1 MKEAL
6 QVFTE
11 YIAKNG
17 LKVTPQRLRIV
28 EVFLRESGH
37 LTTEELYER
46 VKVVDGS
53 VGQATVYRTMKLL
66 CDSGIAKEVHFGDG
80 VARYEQKYG
89 SEHHDHLICE
99 ACGRNLEV
107 IDEEIERLQEEL
119 AERHGFTLTSHRMYL
134 YGVCEDCRNSK
145 K

>member
-1 MKEAL
+1 MKEPL

-11 YIAKNG
+11 YIGKNG
-17 LKVTPQRLRIV
+17 LKITPQRLRIV
-28 EVFLRESGH
+28 EVFLREAGH

-46 VKVVDGS
+46 VKVVDSS

-80 VARYEQKYG
+80 VARYEKKYG

-99 ACGRNLEV
+99 ACGSNLEV
-107 IDEEIERLQEEL
+107 IDEQIELLQEKL
-119 AERHGFTLTSHRMYL
+119 AARHGFTLTSHRMYL
-134 YGVCEDCRNSK
+134 YGICDNCRMK